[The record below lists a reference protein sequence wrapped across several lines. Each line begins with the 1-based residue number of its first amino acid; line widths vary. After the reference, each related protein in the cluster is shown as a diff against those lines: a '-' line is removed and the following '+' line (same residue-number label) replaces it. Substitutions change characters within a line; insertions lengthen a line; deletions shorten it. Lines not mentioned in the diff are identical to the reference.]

1 MGTAYVWPLG
11 RPRYDP
17 DPSGIGTVQRTDM
30 AMYAIAI
37 RCRLEPQRLG
47 PHVEEVE
54 RKYAD
59 APDPLRV

>member
-1 MGTAYVWPLG
+1 
-11 RPRYDP
+11 
-17 DPSGIGTVQRTDM
+17 M